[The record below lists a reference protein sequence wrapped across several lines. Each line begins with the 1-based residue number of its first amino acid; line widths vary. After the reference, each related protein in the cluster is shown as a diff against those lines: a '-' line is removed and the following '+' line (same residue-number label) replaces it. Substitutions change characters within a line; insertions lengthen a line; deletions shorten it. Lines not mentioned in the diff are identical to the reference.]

1 MVLGVS
7 PEGAGEESRTV
18 GLGAGGLFGRLG
30 LSMRSGQVVVEG
42 TFVCFVCGGG
52 GAGRGRGHGTPGHA
66 GASAGK
72 CSPLVQTTPAS
83 LSCLQLLFSQPR
95 DLQSAS
101 EASVPMHW
109 TSSSMMGPDPVD
121 TADGR
126 AGGVMTAPRS
136 PTARLSPLFR
146 APAVRVRLRTGPS
159 PANHGG
165 YSSKGWVCDCNVRP

>member
-1 MVLGVS
+1 M
-7 PEGAGEESRTV
+7 
-18 GLGAGGLFGRLG
+18 GLGAGGLLGRLG
-30 LSMRSGQVVVEG
+30 LSMRSGQAVVEG
-42 TFVCFVCGGG
+42 TFVCFMCVGGWCWEG
-52 GAGRGRGHGTPGHA
+52 QGPRDPRAHWGLRREVRPR
-66 GASAGK
+66 
-72 CSPLVQTTPAS
+72 SPLVQTTPAS

-126 AGGVMTAPRS
+126 AGGVTTAPRS
-136 PTARLSPLFR
+136 PTARLSPLFP
-146 APAVRVRLRTGPS
+146 APAVWVHLLTGPS

-165 YSSKGWVCDCNVRP
+165 YSSMGWICDCNVRP